1 MTTWN
6 ELSLVLQ
13 VFEIIVNALKFSLEQ
28 KSWHDLLLARSPH
41 LLSNPHF
48 SMKAVVVMFFFI
60 SLNRDKNSGLSFIHY
75 RSRKFHRINN

>member
-1 MTTWN
+1 MTTCN

-13 VFEIIVNALKFSLEQ
+13 VFEIIVNALKFPLEQ

-48 SMKAVVVMFFFI
+48 SMRARNVFSI

-75 RSRKFHRINN
+75 RSRKFHKINN